1 MGTGF
6 GNIGGIIAT
15 YSFVKDDAP
24 FYTQGYAICV
34 SFICLSVVA
43 CVLYALAITWE
54 NKKRSKL
61 LHNLNL
67 TEAEK
72 IDLGVSRAVLF

>member
-1 MGTGF
+1 
-6 GNIGGIIAT
+6 
-15 YSFVKDDAP
+15 
-24 FYTQGYAICV
+24 V